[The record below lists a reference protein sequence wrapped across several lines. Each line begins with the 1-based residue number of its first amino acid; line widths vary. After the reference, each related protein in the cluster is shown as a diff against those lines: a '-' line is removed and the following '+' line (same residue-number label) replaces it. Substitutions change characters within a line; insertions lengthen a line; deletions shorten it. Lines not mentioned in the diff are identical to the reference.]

1 MQKNLR
7 RLWGADQGRAFK
19 IGAWVVAIGA
29 FAGHHFLY
37 EDKRPKE
44 IKDKAELK
52 GRK

>member
-1 MQKNLR
+1 MQSFLQ

-37 EDKRPKE
+37 EDKRPRE
-44 IKDKAELK
+44 IKEKAEQRAK
-52 GRK
+52 K